1 MGTIIFNKYYED
13 SSKDVEWTYTLP
25 NFKSITYDMNTPVAP
40 MPMPEEDASENVLVK
55 IEGNSSALTIN
66 WTIKDMGTIKTVK
79 NTAKP
84 TNSVPNPTPTD
95 YAASSTIRDQIFWFR
110 DTFRASKVSSAF
122 ELIIRLDEA
131 DASKDI
137 IFLGTFSGFNF
148 NMMSPSLLTFNA
160 TAKFMEGSVATLYE
174 VDTSSAPRNLALTS
188 PSAGQINASWTAPSN
203 PGASSISDYKIYYRK
218 WNAGQGWSSTS
229 VGSSAT
235 TKSDIS
241 GSTTLPAGTYEVY
254 VEAFTTGLGLGRSSF
269 TEHINVS

>member
-174 VDTSSAPRNLALTS
+174 VDTSSAPRNLTLTS

-203 PGASSISDYKIYYRK
+203 PGASSISDYKIYYRE
-218 WNAGQGWSSTS
+218 WNAGQGWSSTN
-229 VGSSAT
+229 VGSNAT

-241 GSTTLPAGTYEVY
+241 GSTNLPTGTYEVY